1 MVEEFLYVVIN
12 QNKYLGLGFFA
23 KVDKAIVI
31 ESDELVNLF
40 SVYKKEGTIINKIVF
55 LNRYDEVIESY
66 DGEYIVDSING
77 IEVELF
83 PINSNRLLI

>member
-1 MVEEFLYVVIN
+1 MEEFTYVIIN

-31 ESDELVNLF
+31 ESDELIKLF
-40 SVYKKEGTIINKIVF
+40 SVYQKEGIVINKLIF
-55 LNRYDEVIESY
+55 LNRYDEIIASY
-66 DGEYIVDSING
+66 DGEYIVDNINN

-83 PINSNRLLI
+83 PIN